1 MRISDWSSGVCSSD
15 LLRPLF
21 GQPLA
26 EQMVMAIWP
35 PLHLGALLIAVAL
48 GYRHLPDRR
57 IAFAA
62 PLYILF
68 CGYIMVQFRP
78 LRVDHHGWQIFLAML
93 ILWQALRPA
102 SSGAG
107 LLGGL
112 FAAMLLAVSIEGL
125 PRAVWLDGF
134 AALRWA
140 LAGDADIGSAH

>member
-102 SSGAG
+102 SRGAG

-112 FAAMLLAVSIEGL
+112 FAAMQIG
-125 PRAVWLDGF
+125 RASCRERVCQSG
-134 AALRWA
+134 
-140 LAGDADIGSAH
+140 